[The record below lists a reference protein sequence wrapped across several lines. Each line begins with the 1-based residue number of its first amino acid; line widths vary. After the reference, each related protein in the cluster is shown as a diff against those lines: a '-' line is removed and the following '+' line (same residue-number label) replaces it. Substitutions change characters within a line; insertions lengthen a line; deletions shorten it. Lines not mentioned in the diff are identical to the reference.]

1 VISVVVLT
9 LNEAANL
16 PRCLASVAW
25 ADDILVLDSGSNDAT
40 CDIAKAAGARVQ
52 VRAFD
57 SFAGQRNYAMEH
69 GQLRNG
75 WVLHLDA
82 DEVVTAELRNEI
94 EQLVTHN
101 TDDKQVWRVASRI
114 IFMGRW
120 LRHAGM
126 YPSYQ
131 VRFGRADALR
141 FVDFGHGQREVQPA
155 EQVGTLHHPLDHY
168 NFSKGVNDWLARHLR
183 YAKAEAEELL
193 RARQQPLRL
202 TELLSGDPTVR
213 RRALKRLSYYA
224 PCRGLLAFVYAFVI
238 RGGALDGRAGFT
250 YCRMFAMYHSFIG
263 LNAAERIAQV
273 SHPR

>member
-25 ADDILVLDSGSNDAT
+25 ADDIVVLDSGSNDAT
-40 CDIAKAAGARVQ
+40 CEIAKAAGARVL

-69 GQLRNG
+69 GQLRND

-82 DEVVTAELRNEI
+82 DEVVTEELRSELA
-94 EQLVTHN
+94 QLASSGTAE
-101 TDDKQVWRVASRI
+101 KPVWRVASRI

-155 EQVGTLHHPLDHY
+155 EQVGTLRQPMDHY

-193 RARQQPLRL
+193 RARQQPLHL
-202 TELLSGDPTVR
+202 AGLFSGDRTER

-224 PCRGLLAFVYAFVI
+224 PCRGLLAFAYAYIF
-238 RGGALDGRAGFT
+238 RGGVLDGRAGFT
-250 YCRMFAMYHSFIG
+250 YCRLFAMYHSFIG
-263 LNAAERIAQV
+263 LNAAERIKQT
-273 SHPR
+273 SHLR